1 MNKQH
6 EGCRFQL
13 VHQDPAPYWWCQSCS
28 TLCIHI
34 LALMS
39 LHFVRIREGATSK
52 HLHFNVTNA
61 SLEAEKRALYYLEI
75 KCMPA
80 PYKYSFP
87 VRLLVAFDSWEW
99 IGIIQSYSYWC
110 FSGWSPCGMQRK
122 TVLIMSRV
130 LFFFPIRQSY
140 DAQFH
145 LLIKYII
152 GVIQSYGL
160 AEKSQEVWRIWML
173 MRKLRTRPVQ
183 HRNNRISSSDDYHLF
198 AFVQEA
204 CAILQQPIG

>member
-39 LHFVRIREGATSK
+39 LHFVRIWEGATSK

-61 SLEAEKRALYYLEI
+61 SLEAEKGALYSLEI
-75 KCMPA
+75 KCMPT

-99 IGIIQSYSYWC
+99 IGIIQSSSYWC

-130 LFFFPIRQSY
+130 LFFSPLDSLMMLSFICLSNT
-140 DAQFH
+140 
-145 LLIKYII
+145 LL
-152 GVIQSYGL
+152 GSFNPMGL
-160 AEKSQEVWRIWML
+160 L
-173 MRKLRTRPVQ
+173 RKVKKF
-183 HRNNRISSSDDYHLF
+183 DEF
-198 AFVQEA
+198 E
-204 CAILQQPIG
+204 C